1 MSGIEAILP
10 RDHQFNES
18 IRVVREE
25 LVEQFVDETER
36 TGDVLDVA
44 IEFGR
49 SPQEVWEVSG
59 ALGAMLKSPDERVED
74 VQGAVYRGI
83 NFGLQVVDAV
93 SDGPLRSISLQHWTE
108 AGETMSAEELGGAIA
123 ADVQTYLA
131 ERPDVDAFIGLF
143 MPEVS
148 GEAYILLE
156 HHIETAIGL
165 MLMICERNQAEA
177 YLHAR
182 MESLSQD
189 DISPQARYTEEDN

>member
-10 RDHQFNES
+10 RDHQFNETV
-18 IRVVREE
+18 RVFREE
-25 LVEQFVDETER
+25 LVEQFVDEAER

-49 SPQEVWEVSG
+49 SPQEVWELSG
-59 ALGAMLKSPDERVED
+59 VLSAMLKSEDERTED

-83 NFGLQVVDAV
+83 NFGLQVVDVV
-93 SDGPLRSISLQHWTE
+93 SDGPLRSISLQHWNE
-108 AGETMSAEELGGAIA
+108 ANEMMSAKEFGAVIY

-131 ERPDVDAFIGLF
+131 ERPDVDAFIGFF

-148 GEAYILLE
+148 GEAYMLLE

-165 MLMICERNQAEA
+165 MMMICERNQAEA

-189 DISPQARYTEEDN
+189 DIYPQAGYTEEDN